1 MRRNLGYA
9 SLESVWETRKL
20 LNQKEIEIRK
30 DCEEVKKLAEDI
42 ADLKKKAAIRR
53 RYFI

>member
-9 SLESVWETRKL
+9 SLESVWETNKL

-30 DCEEVKKLAEDI
+30 DREEVGQLADEV
-42 ADLKKKAAIRR
+42 ANLKQKAEMRR
-53 RYFI
+53 RYFT

>member
-30 DCEEVKKLAEDI
+30 DCEEVRQLAKDI